1 LFYKGEELLK
11 KVFKWLIVFLI
22 ALQAIVI
29 VAGVVIFRMPLPD
42 HEVDVSGLPLT
53 DFVEVI
59 RDDRGIPHIY
69 GTNVDDILFAQGY
82 VHAQDRFWQ
91 LEFWSHLSTGRLASL
106 IGEPGVGADLLF
118 RTFGFNRV
126 ALEEYEN
133 LPPEFKQD
141 LINYTSGI
149 NAYIESRP
157 QNRLS
162 LEHFFL
168 QFLNAD
174 YKVGKYEPHY
184 PLAWAKMMAYDLN
197 GNFQQE
203 IRNSKTFNTLNPD
216 IAELLTP
223 PYPEE
228 HPYIVEEWEG
238 KGSFA
243 SLGKPSNIKQ
253 IYQSVFIKY
262 VTKDLQTNQS
272 LGSNSWAISGE
283 HTDSGLPLLANDPHL
298 SVQLPAIWYENGL
311 HCYPKNRDCELDVVG
326 FSFAGSPYIVIG
338 HNSYIAWG
346 FTNMGPDVQDLF
358 IEKINPS
365 NPNQYEVDGEWK
377 DMDRVTE
384 IIEVAGSEPIIIEV
398 RSTHHGPIVS
408 DRSYPINLNPEED
421 QFSFADEAR
430 IELPDNFSVSL
441 SWPALIPGSTFVGI
455 RDFNYAKNWDE
466 FREASRLFDVPAQN
480 LLYADIDGNIAYQ
493 SPGKL
498 PIRADGLLGD
508 LPIAGWLSE
517 NDWLGFVP
525 FEELPYTINPSS
537 GYIIT
542 ANQSVHPEQPW
553 PNYYA
558 RGYRAEAIERVIN
571 QYISQKIGVEDMEAM
586 QINNYDYSAA
596 YILPYV
602 FNNVYVDSNILTSM
616 KEWAISENKFEMNID
631 SSGAAAWAVF
641 YKHLAEQTFEE
652 LVVTDKLGNEISLQ
666 PGNSDST
673 SEIFRTL
680 LKDPNHI
687 IWDDINTSQKENLT
701 DILERT
707 LVLADES
714 IVLLFGTEDYD
725 KWSWGEIHT
734 ITYPTN
740 LLGEAG
746 IPILTNIVNIG
757 PVEAGGSSFAINST
771 DWGFGDDFTIGSYPS
786 MRMVVDLSNFDNS
799 LTVLPSGQSGHV
811 MSKYYDD
818 QVDNWISNNMYPL
831 YFSREQVELN
841 QKDYMFLR
849 P

>member
-1 LFYKGEELLK
+1 
-11 KVFKWLIVFLI
+11 
-22 ALQAIVI
+22 
-29 VAGVVIFRMPLPD
+29 MPLPD
-42 HEVDVSGLPLT
+42 HELDVSGLPLT

-59 RDDRGIPHIY
+59 RDKRGIPHIY
-69 GTNVDDILFAQGY
+69 GTNVGDILFAQGY

-141 LINYTSGI
+141 LIHYTNGI

-168 QFLNAD
+168 QFINPD
-174 YKVGKYEPHY
+174 YKVGTYEPHY

-197 GNFQQE
+197 GNFEQE
-203 IRNSKTFNTLNPD
+203 IRNSKTFNTLTPE
-216 IAELLTP
+216 IAELLSP
-223 PYPEE
+223 PYPDE

-243 SLGKPSNIKQ
+243 SVGKSNNIEQ
-253 IYQSVFIKY
+253 LYQALFVRY
-262 VTKDLQTNQS
+262 VTRDLQTNQA

-283 HTDSGLPLLANDPHL
+283 HTESGLPLLANDPHL

-338 HNSYIAWG
+338 HNSHIAWG

-365 NPNQYEVDGEWK
+365 NPNQYEVDGEWQ

-384 IIEVAGSEPIIIEV
+384 IIEVAGSEPIVIEV
-398 RSTHHGPIVS
+398 RSTRHGPIVS

-421 QFSFADEAR
+421 QVSFADETR

-441 SWPALIPGSTFVGI
+441 SWPALIPGNTFIGI
-455 RDFNYAKNWDE
+455 RDFNYAKNWEE
-466 FREASRLFDVPAQN
+466 FRDASRLFDVPAQN
-480 LLYADIDGNIAYQ
+480 LLYADVDGNIAYQ

-498 PIRADGLLGD
+498 PIRAEGLVGD
-508 LPIAGWLSE
+508 LPIPGWLSE
-517 NDWLGFVP
+517 NDWQGFVP

-571 QYISQKIGVEDMEAM
+571 QYISEKISVDDMEAM
-586 QINNYDYSAA
+586 QINNFDYSAA

-602 FNNVYVDSNILTSM
+602 FNNVYVDSKILTAM
-616 KEWAISENKFEMNID
+616 KEWAISETKFEMNKD

-641 YKHLAEQTFEE
+641 YKNIAEQTFEE
-652 LVVTDKLGNEISLQ
+652 LVVTDNLGNEISLQ

-687 IWDDINTSQKENLT
+687 LWDDINTPQKENLT
-701 DILERT
+701 DILERA
-707 LVLADES
+707 LLLADER
-714 IVLLFGTEDYD
+714 IIELFDTDDYD
-725 KWSWGEIHT
+725 KWSWGELHT

-746 IPILTNIVNIG
+746 IPILTNLVNIG
-757 PVEAGGSSFAINST
+757 PVESGGSSFAINST
-771 DWGFGDDFTIGSYPS
+771 DWGFGEDFTIGSYPS

-799 LTVLPSGQSGHV
+799 RTILPSGQSGHV

-818 QVDNWISNNMYPL
+818 QVENWIENNMYIL
-831 YFSREQVELN
+831 NFSREQVELN
-841 QKDYMFLR
+841 QKEYMFLR

>member
-1 LFYKGEELLK
+1 MK

-22 ALQAIVI
+22 GLQAIVI

-602 FNNVYVDSNILTSM
+602 FNNVYVDSNVLTSM

>member
-1 LFYKGEELLK
+1 MK

-740 LLGEAG
+740 LLGETG

>member
-1 LFYKGEELLK
+1 
-11 KVFKWLIVFLI
+11 
-22 ALQAIVI
+22 
-29 VAGVVIFRMPLPD
+29 MPLPD
-42 HEVDVSGLPLT
+42 HELDVSGLPLT

-59 RDDRGIPHIY
+59 RDERGIPHIY
-69 GTNVDDILFAQGY
+69 GTNVGDILFAQGY

-141 LINYTSGI
+141 LIHYTNGI

-168 QFLNAD
+168 QFINPD
-174 YKVGKYEPHY
+174 YKVGTYEPHY

-197 GNFQQE
+197 GNFEQE
-203 IRNSKTFNTLNPD
+203 IRNSKTFNTLTPE
-216 IAELLTP
+216 IAELLRP
-223 PYPEE
+223 PYPDE

-243 SLGKPSNIKQ
+243 SVGKSNNIEQ
-253 IYQSVFIKY
+253 LYQALFVRY
-262 VTKDLQTNQS
+262 VTRDLQTNQA

-283 HTDSGLPLLANDPHL
+283 HTESGLPLLANDPHL

-338 HNSYIAWG
+338 HNSHIAWG

-365 NPNQYEVDGEWK
+365 NPNQYEVDGEWQ

-384 IIEVAGSEPIIIEV
+384 IIEVAGSEPIVIEV
-398 RSTHHGPIVS
+398 RSTRHGPIVS
-408 DRSYPINLNPEED
+408 DRSYPVNLNPEED
-421 QFSFADEAR
+421 QVSFADEAR

-441 SWPALIPGSTFVGI
+441 SWPALIPGNTFIGI
-455 RDFNYAKNWDE
+455 RDFNYAKNWEE
-466 FREASRLFDVPAQN
+466 FRDASRLFDVPAQN
-480 LLYADIDGNIAYQ
+480 LLYADVDGNIAYQ

-498 PIRADGLLGD
+498 PIRAEGLVGD
-508 LPIAGWLSE
+508 LPIPGWLSE
-517 NDWLGFVP
+517 NDWQGFVP

-571 QYISQKIGVEDMEAM
+571 QYISEKISVDDMEAM
-586 QINNYDYSAA
+586 QINNFDYSAA

-602 FNNVYVDSNILTSM
+602 FNNVYVDSNILTAM
-616 KEWAISENKFEMNID
+616 KEWAISETKFEMNKD

-641 YKHLAEQTFEE
+641 YKNFAEQTFEE
-652 LVVTDKLGNEISLQ
+652 LVVTDNLGNEISLQ

-673 SEIFRTL
+673 SEIFRAL

-687 IWDDINTSQKENLT
+687 LWDDINTPQKENLT
-701 DILERT
+701 DILERA
-707 LVLADES
+707 LLLADER
-714 IVLLFGTEDYD
+714 IVELFDTDDYD

-740 LLGEAG
+740 L
-746 IPILTNIVNIG
+746 
-757 PVEAGGSSFAINST
+757 
-771 DWGFGDDFTIGSYPS
+771 
-786 MRMVVDLSNFDNS
+786 
-799 LTVLPSGQSGHV
+799 
-811 MSKYYDD
+811 
-818 QVDNWISNNMYPL
+818 
-831 YFSREQVELN
+831 
-841 QKDYMFLR
+841 
-849 P
+849 

>member
-1 LFYKGEELLK
+1 
-11 KVFKWLIVFLI
+11 
-22 ALQAIVI
+22 
-29 VAGVVIFRMPLPD
+29 MPLPD
-42 HEVDVSGLPLT
+42 HELDVSGLPLT

-59 RDDRGIPHIY
+59 RDKRGIPHIY
-69 GTNVDDILFAQGY
+69 GTNVGDILFAQGY

-141 LINYTSGI
+141 LIHYTNGI

-168 QFLNAD
+168 QFINPD
-174 YKVGKYEPHY
+174 YKVGTYEPHY

-197 GNFQQE
+197 GNFEQE
-203 IRNSKTFNTLNPD
+203 IRNSKTFNTLTPE
-216 IAELLTP
+216 IAELLIP
-223 PYPEE
+223 PYPDE

-243 SLGKPSNIKQ
+243 SVGKSNNIEQ
-253 IYQSVFIKY
+253 LYQALFVRY
-262 VTKDLQTNQS
+262 VTRDLQTNQA

-283 HTDSGLPLLANDPHL
+283 HTESGLPLLANDPHL

-338 HNSYIAWG
+338 HNSHIAWG

-365 NPNQYEVDGEWK
+365 NPNQYEVDGEWQ

-384 IIEVAGSEPIIIEV
+384 IIEVAGSEPIVIEV
-398 RSTHHGPIVS
+398 RSTRHGPIVS

-421 QFSFADEAR
+421 QVSFADETR

-441 SWPALIPGSTFVGI
+441 SWPALIPGNTFIGI
-455 RDFNYAKNWDE
+455 RDFNYAKNWEE
-466 FREASRLFDVPAQN
+466 FRDASRLFDVPAQN
-480 LLYADIDGNIAYQ
+480 LLYADVDGNIAYQ

-498 PIRADGLLGD
+498 PIRAEGLVGD
-508 LPIAGWLSE
+508 LPIPGWLSE
-517 NDWLGFVP
+517 NDWQGFVP

-571 QYISQKIGVEDMEAM
+571 QYISEKISVDDMEAM
-586 QINNYDYSAA
+586 QINNFDYSAA

-602 FNNVYVDSNILTSM
+602 FNNVYVDSKILTAM
-616 KEWAISENKFEMNID
+616 KEWAISETKFEMNKD

-641 YKHLAEQTFEE
+641 YKNFAEQTFEE
-652 LVVTDKLGNEISLQ
+652 LVVTDNLGNEISLQ

-673 SEIFRTL
+673 SEILRTL

-687 IWDDINTSQKENLT
+687 LWDDINTPRKENLT
-701 DILERT
+701 DILERA
-707 LVLADES
+707 LLLADER
-714 IVLLFGTEDYD
+714 IIELFDTDDYD
-725 KWSWGEIHT
+725 KWSWGELHT

-746 IPILTNIVNIG
+746 ISILTNLVNIG
-757 PVEAGGSSFAINST
+757 PVESGGSSFAINST
-771 DWGFGDDFTIGSYPS
+771 DWGFGEDFTIGSYPS

-799 LTVLPSGQSGHV
+799 RTILPSGQSGHV

-818 QVDNWISNNMYPL
+818 QVENWIENNMYIL
-831 YFSREQVELN
+831 NFSREQVELN
-841 QKDYMFLR
+841 QKEYMFLR

>member
-1 LFYKGEELLK
+1 MK
-11 KVFKWLIVFLI
+11 KFFKWLIVILI
-22 ALQAIVI
+22 ALQAIII

-59 RDDRGIPHIY
+59 RDERGIPHIY
-69 GTNVDDILFAQGY
+69 GTNVGDILFAQGY

-141 LINYTSGI
+141 LIHYTDGI

-168 QFLNAD
+168 QFINPE
-174 YKVGKYEPHY
+174 YKVGTYEPYY

-197 GNFQQE
+197 GNFEQE
-203 IRNSKTFNTLNPD
+203 IRNSKTYNTLTPE
-216 IAELLTP
+216 IAELLRP
-223 PYPEE
+223 PYPDE

-238 KGSFA
+238 KGSFT
-243 SLGKPSNIKQ
+243 SVGKSNNIEQ
-253 IYQSVFIKY
+253 LYQALFIKY
-262 VTKDLQTNQS
+262 VTKDLQTNQA

-283 HTDSGLPLLANDPHL
+283 HTESGLPLLANDPHL

-338 HNSYIAWG
+338 HNSHIAWG

-358 IEKINPS
+358 VEKINPS
-365 NPNQYEVDGEWK
+365 NPNQYEVDGEWR
-377 DMDRVTE
+377 DMDRITE
-384 IIEVAGSEPIIIEV
+384 IIEVAGSEPIVIEV

-408 DRSYPINLNPEED
+408 DRSYPVNLNPEED
-421 QFSFADEAR
+421 QVSFADEAR

-441 SWPALIPGSTFVGI
+441 SWPALIPGNTFVGI
-455 RDFNYAKNWDE
+455 RDFNYAKNWEE
-466 FREASRLFDVPAQN
+466 FRDASRLFEVPAQN
-480 LLYADIDGNIAYQ
+480 LLYADVDGNIAYQ

-498 PIRADGLLGD
+498 PIRAEGLVGD
-508 LPIAGWLSE
+508 LPIPGWLSE
-517 NDWLGFVP
+517 NDWQGFVP

-571 QYISQKIGVEDMEAM
+571 QYISEKISVDDMEAM
-586 QINNYDYSAA
+586 QINNFDYSAA

-602 FNNVYVDSNILTSM
+602 FNNVYVDSNILTAM
-616 KEWAISENKFEMNID
+616 KEWAISETKFEMNKD

-641 YKHLAEQTFEE
+641 YKNFAEQTFEE
-652 LVVTDKLGNEISLQ
+652 LVVTDNLGNEISLQ

-673 SEIFRTL
+673 SEIFRAL

-687 IWDDINTSQKENLT
+687 LWDDINTPQKENLT
-701 DILERT
+701 DILERA
-707 LVLADES
+707 LLLADER
-714 IVLLFGTEDYD
+714 IVELFDTDDYD
-725 KWSWGEIHT
+725 KWSWGELHT

-746 IPILTNIVNIG
+746 IPILTNLVNIG
-757 PVEAGGSSFAINST
+757 PVESGGSSFAINST
-771 DWGFGDDFTIGSYPS
+771 DWGFGEDFTIGSYPS

-799 LTVLPSGQSGHV
+799 RTILPSGQSGHV

-818 QVDNWISNNMYPL
+818 QVENWIENKMYIL
-831 YFSREQVELN
+831 NFSREQVELN
-841 QKDYMFLR
+841 QKEYMFLR

>member
-1 LFYKGEELLK
+1 MK
-11 KVFKWLIVFLI
+11 KFFKWLLVII
-22 ALQAIVI
+22 ISLQAIVLI
-29 VAGVVIFRMPLPD
+29 AGIVIFRLPLPN
-42 HEVDVSGLPLT
+42 HEIDVSGLPLN
-53 DFVEVI
+53 DFIEII
-59 RDDRGIPHIY
+59 RDERGIPHIY

-106 IGEPGVGADLLF
+106 IGDPGIGADLLF
-118 RTFGFNRV
+118 RTFGFGRV
-126 ALEEYEN
+126 AQEEYDN
-133 LPPEFKQD
+133 LSPEFKQD
-141 LINYTSGI
+141 LISYTNGI

-168 QFLNAD
+168 QFLNPD
-174 YKVGKYEPHY
+174 YVVDQYEPY
-184 PLAWAKMMAYDLN
+184 LPLAWAKMMAYDLN
-197 GNFQQE
+197 GNFGQE
-203 IRNSKTFNTLNPD
+203 IQNARTYNTLSEEVLN
-216 IAELLTP
+216 LLTP
-223 PYPEE
+223 PYPVD
-228 HPYIVEEWEG
+228 HPYVVEEWEG
-238 KGSFA
+238 RASFA
-243 SLGKPSNIKQ
+243 SFNKPNNIQ
-253 IYQSVFIKY
+253 QFSQSIFIKY

-283 HTDSGLPLLANDPHL
+283 HTETGAPLLANDPHL

-311 HCYPKNRDCELDVVG
+311 HCYPKNTNCQLDVIG
-326 FSFAGSPYIVIG
+326 FSFAGSPYVVIG
-338 HNSYIAWG
+338 HNNDIAWG

-358 IEKINPS
+358 VEKINPS
-365 NPNQYEVDGEWK
+365 NPNQYEVDGEWR
-377 DMDRVTE
+377 DMDRITE
-384 IIEVAGSEPIIIEV
+384 IIEVAGSEPIVIEV

-408 DRSYPINLNPEED
+408 DRSYPVNLNPEED
-421 QFSFADEAR
+421 QVSFADEAR

-441 SWPALIPGSTFVGI
+441 SWPALIPGNTFVGI
-455 RDFNYAKNWDE
+455 RDFNYAKNWEE
-466 FREASRLFDVPAQN
+466 FRDASRLFEVPAQN
-480 LLYADIDGNIAYQ
+480 LLYADVDGNIAYQ

-498 PIRADGLLGD
+498 PIRAEGLVGD
-508 LPIAGWLSE
+508 LPIPGWLSE
-517 NDWLGFVP
+517 NDWQGFVP

-571 QYISQKIGVEDMEAM
+571 QYISEKISVDDMEAM
-586 QINNYDYSAA
+586 QINNFDYSAA

-602 FNNVYVDSNILTSM
+602 FNNVYVDSNILTAM
-616 KEWAISENKFEMNID
+616 KEWAISETKFEMNKD

-641 YKHLAEQTFEE
+641 YKNFAEQTFEE
-652 LVVTDKLGNEISLQ
+652 LVVTDNLGNEISLQ

-673 SEIFRTL
+673 SEIFRAL

-687 IWDDINTSQKENLT
+687 LWDDINTPQKENLT
-701 DILERT
+701 DILERA
-707 LVLADES
+707 LLLADER
-714 IVLLFGTEDYD
+714 IVELFDTDDYD
-725 KWSWGEIHT
+725 KWSWGELHT

-746 IPILTNIVNIG
+746 IPILTNLVNIG
-757 PVEAGGSSFAINST
+757 PVESGGSSFAINST
-771 DWGFGDDFTIGSYPS
+771 DWGFGEDFTIGSYPS

-799 LTVLPSGQSGHV
+799 RTILPSGQSGHV

-818 QVDNWISNNMYPL
+818 QVENWIENKMYIL
-831 YFSREQVELN
+831 NFSREQVELN
-841 QKDYMFLR
+841 QKEYMFLR

>member
-1 LFYKGEELLK
+1 
-11 KVFKWLIVFLI
+11 
-22 ALQAIVI
+22 
-29 VAGVVIFRMPLPD
+29 MPLPD
-42 HEVDVSGLPLT
+42 HELDVSGLPLT

-59 RDDRGIPHIY
+59 RDERGIPHIY
-69 GTNVDDILFAQGY
+69 GTNVGDILFAQGY

-141 LINYTSGI
+141 LIHYTNGI

-168 QFLNAD
+168 QFINPD
-174 YKVGKYEPHY
+174 YKVGTYEPHY

-197 GNFQQE
+197 GNFEQE
-203 IRNSKTFNTLNPD
+203 IRNSKTFNTLTPE
-216 IAELLTP
+216 IAELLRP
-223 PYPEE
+223 PYPDE

-243 SLGKPSNIKQ
+243 SVGKSNNIEQ
-253 IYQSVFIKY
+253 LYQALFVRY
-262 VTKDLQTNQS
+262 VTRDLQTNQA

-283 HTDSGLPLLANDPHL
+283 HTESGLPLLANDPHL

-338 HNSYIAWG
+338 HNSHIAWG

-365 NPNQYEVDGEWK
+365 NPNQYEVDGEWR
-377 DMDRVTE
+377 DMDRITE
-384 IIEVAGSEPIIIEV
+384 IIEVAGSEPIVIEV

-408 DRSYPINLNPEED
+408 DRSYPVNLNPEED
-421 QFSFADEAR
+421 QVSFADEAR

-441 SWPALIPGSTFVGI
+441 SWPALIPGNTFIGI
-455 RDFNYAKNWDE
+455 RDFNYAKNWEE
-466 FREASRLFDVPAQN
+466 FRDASRLFDVPAQN
-480 LLYADIDGNIAYQ
+480 LLYADVDGNIAYQ

-498 PIRADGLLGD
+498 PIRAEGLVGD
-508 LPIAGWLSE
+508 LPIPGWLSE
-517 NDWLGFVP
+517 NDWQGFVP

-571 QYISQKIGVEDMEAM
+571 QYISEKISVDDMEAM
-586 QINNYDYSAA
+586 QINNFDYSAA

-602 FNNVYVDSNILTSM
+602 FNNVYVDSNILTAM
-616 KEWAISENKFEMNID
+616 KEWAISETKFEMNKD

-641 YKHLAEQTFEE
+641 YKNFAEQTFEE
-652 LVVTDKLGNEISLQ
+652 LVVTDNLGNEISLQ

-673 SEIFRTL
+673 SEIFRAL

-687 IWDDINTSQKENLT
+687 LWDDINTPQKENLT
-701 DILERT
+701 DILERA
-707 LVLADES
+707 LLLADEQ
-714 IVLLFGTEDYD
+714 IVELFDTDDYD

-746 IPILTNIVNIG
+746 IPILTNLVNIG
-757 PVEAGGSSFAINST
+757 PVESGGSSFAINST
-771 DWGFGDDFTIGSYPS
+771 DWGFGEDFTIGSYPS

-799 LTVLPSGQSGHV
+799 RTILPSGQSGHV

-818 QVDNWISNNMYPL
+818 QVENWIENNMYIL
-831 YFSREQVELN
+831 NFSREQVELN

>member
-1 LFYKGEELLK
+1 MK

-508 LPIAGWLSE
+508 LPIVGWLSE

-571 QYISQKIGVEDMEAM
+571 QYISQKIGVEDMETM

-602 FNNVYVDSNILTSM
+602 FNNVYVDSNVLTSM

>member
-1 LFYKGEELLK
+1 LK

-22 ALQAIVI
+22 GLQAIVI

-596 YILPYV
+596 YILPYI
-602 FNNVYVDSNILTSM
+602 FNNVYVDSNVLTSM

>member
-1 LFYKGEELLK
+1 MK
-11 KVFKWLIVFLI
+11 KFFKWLIVFLI
-22 ALQAIVI
+22 ALQAIII

-141 LINYTSGI
+141 LINYTNGI

-174 YKVGKYEPHY
+174 YKVGNYEPHY

-203 IRNSKTFNTLNPD
+203 IRNSKTFNTLTPD
-216 IAELLTP
+216 IEELLTP

-243 SLGKPSNIKQ
+243 SLEKQNNLKQ

-358 IEKINPS
+358 VEKINPS

-498 PIRADGLLGD
+498 PIRAEGQLGD
-508 LPIAGWLSE
+508 LPIPGWLSE

-571 QYISQKIGVEDMEAM
+571 QYISQKISVEDMEAM

-616 KEWAISENKFEMNID
+616 KEWAISESKFEMNID

-687 IWDDINTSQKENLT
+687 MWDDINTPQKENLT

-707 LVLADES
+707 LVLADENIIS
-714 IVLLFGTEDYD
+714 LFGTEDYD
-725 KWSWGEIHT
+725 KWSWGELHT

-757 PVEAGGSSFAINST
+757 PVEAGGSSLAINST

>member
-1 LFYKGEELLK
+1 MK

-82 VHAQDRFWQ
+82 IHAQDRFWQ

>member
-1 LFYKGEELLK
+1 
-11 KVFKWLIVFLI
+11 
-22 ALQAIVI
+22 
-29 VAGVVIFRMPLPD
+29 VVIFRMPLPD

-59 RDDRGIPHIY
+59 RDERGIPHIY
-69 GTNVDDILFAQGY
+69 GTNVGDILFAQGY

-141 LINYTSGI
+141 LIHYTDGI

-168 QFLNAD
+168 QFINPE
-174 YKVGKYEPHY
+174 YKVGTYEPYY

-197 GNFQQE
+197 GNFEQE
-203 IRNSKTFNTLNPD
+203 IRNSKTYNTLTPE
-216 IAELLTP
+216 IAELLRP
-223 PYPEE
+223 PYPDE

-238 KGSFA
+238 KGSFT
-243 SLGKPSNIKQ
+243 SVGKSNNIEQ
-253 IYQSVFIKY
+253 LYQALFIKY
-262 VTKDLQTNQS
+262 VTKDLQTNQA

-283 HTDSGLPLLANDPHL
+283 HTESGLPLLANDPHL

-338 HNSYIAWG
+338 HNSHIAWG

-358 IEKINPS
+358 VEKINPS
-365 NPNQYEVDGEWK
+365 NPNQYEVDGEWR
-377 DMDRVTE
+377 DMDRITE
-384 IIEVAGSEPIIIEV
+384 IIEVAGSEPIVIEV

-408 DRSYPINLNPEED
+408 DRSYPVNLNPEED
-421 QFSFADEAR
+421 QVSFADEAR

-441 SWPALIPGSTFVGI
+441 SWPALIPGNTFVGI
-455 RDFNYAKNWDE
+455 RDFNYAKNWEE
-466 FREASRLFDVPAQN
+466 FRDASRLFEVPAQN
-480 LLYADIDGNIAYQ
+480 LLYADVDGNIAYQ

-498 PIRADGLLGD
+498 PIRAEGLVGD
-508 LPIAGWLSE
+508 LPIPGWLSE
-517 NDWLGFVP
+517 NDWQGFVP

-571 QYISQKIGVEDMEAM
+571 QYISEKISVDDMEAM
-586 QINNYDYSAA
+586 QINNFDYSAA

-602 FNNVYVDSNILTSM
+602 FNNVYVDSNILTAM
-616 KEWAISENKFEMNID
+616 KEWAISETKFEMNKD

-641 YKHLAEQTFEE
+641 YKNFAEQTFEE
-652 LVVTDKLGNEISLQ
+652 LVVTDNLGNEISLQ

-673 SEIFRTL
+673 SEIFRAL

-687 IWDDINTSQKENLT
+687 LWDDINTPQKENLT
-701 DILERT
+701 DILERA
-707 LVLADES
+707 LLLADER
-714 IVLLFGTEDYD
+714 IVELFDTDDYD
-725 KWSWGEIHT
+725 KWSWGELHT

-746 IPILTNIVNIG
+746 IPILTNLVNIG
-757 PVEAGGSSFAINST
+757 PVESGGSSFAINST
-771 DWGFGDDFTIGSYPS
+771 DWGFGEDFTIGSYPS

-799 LTVLPSGQSGHV
+799 RTILPSGQSGHV

-818 QVDNWISNNMYPL
+818 QVENWIENNMYIL
-831 YFSREQVELN
+831 NFSREQVELN
-841 QKDYMFLR
+841 QKEYMFLR

>member
-1 LFYKGEELLK
+1 LK
-11 KVFKWLIVFLI
+11 KFFKWLIVILI
-22 ALQAIVI
+22 ALQAIII

-42 HEVDVSGLPLT
+42 HELDVSGLPLT

-59 RDDRGIPHIY
+59 RDERGIPHIY
-69 GTNVDDILFAQGY
+69 GTNVGDILFAQGY

-141 LINYTSGI
+141 LIHYTNGI

-168 QFLNAD
+168 QFINPD
-174 YKVGKYEPHY
+174 YKVGTYEPYY

-197 GNFQQE
+197 GNFEQE
-203 IRNSKTFNTLNPD
+203 IRNSKTFNTLTPE
-216 IAELLTP
+216 IAELLRP
-223 PYPEE
+223 PYPDE

-243 SLGKPSNIKQ
+243 SVGKSNNIEQ
-253 IYQSVFIKY
+253 LYQALFVRY
-262 VTKDLQTNQS
+262 VTRDLQTNQA

-283 HTDSGLPLLANDPHL
+283 HTESGLPLLANDPHL

-338 HNSYIAWG
+338 HNSHIAWG

-365 NPNQYEVDGEWK
+365 NPNQYEVDGEWQ

-384 IIEVAGSEPIIIEV
+384 IIEVAGSEPIVIEV
-398 RSTHHGPIVS
+398 RSTRHGPIVS
-408 DRSYPINLNPEED
+408 DRSYPVNLNPEED
-421 QFSFADEAR
+421 QVSFADEAR

-441 SWPALIPGSTFVGI
+441 SWPALIPGNTFIGI
-455 RDFNYAKNWDE
+455 RDFNYAKNWEE
-466 FREASRLFDVPAQN
+466 FRDASRLFDVPAQN
-480 LLYADIDGNIAYQ
+480 LLYADVDGNIAYQ

-498 PIRADGLLGD
+498 PIRAEGLVGD
-508 LPIAGWLSE
+508 LPIPGWLSE
-517 NDWLGFVP
+517 NDWQGFVP

-571 QYISQKIGVEDMEAM
+571 QYISEKISVDDMEAM
-586 QINNYDYSAA
+586 QINNFDYSAA

-602 FNNVYVDSNILTSM
+602 FNNVYVDSNILTAM
-616 KEWAISENKFEMNID
+616 KEWAISETKFEMNKD

-641 YKHLAEQTFEE
+641 YKNFAEQTFEE
-652 LVVTDKLGNEISLQ
+652 LVVTDNLGNEISLQ

-673 SEIFRTL
+673 SEIFRAL

-687 IWDDINTSQKENLT
+687 LWDDINTPQKENLT
-701 DILERT
+701 DILERA
-707 LVLADES
+707 LLLADEQ
-714 IVLLFGTEDYD
+714 IVELFDTDDYD
-725 KWSWGEIHT
+725 KWSWGELHT

-746 IPILTNIVNIG
+746 IPILTNLVNIG
-757 PVEAGGSSFAINST
+757 PVESGGSSFAINST
-771 DWGFGDDFTIGSYPS
+771 DWGFGEDFTIGSYPS

-799 LTVLPSGQSGHV
+799 RTILPSGQSGHV

-818 QVDNWISNNMYPL
+818 QVENWIENNMYIL
-831 YFSREQVELN
+831 NFSREQVELN

>member
-1 LFYKGEELLK
+1 
-11 KVFKWLIVFLI
+11 
-22 ALQAIVI
+22 
-29 VAGVVIFRMPLPD
+29 M
-42 HEVDVSGLPLT
+42 
-53 DFVEVI
+53 
-59 RDDRGIPHIY
+59 
-69 GTNVDDILFAQGY
+69 
-82 VHAQDRFWQ
+82 HAQDRFWQ

-141 LINYTSGI
+141 LIHYTNGI

-168 QFLNAD
+168 QFINPD
-174 YKVGKYEPHY
+174 YKVGTYEPHY

-197 GNFQQE
+197 GNFEQE
-203 IRNSKTFNTLNPD
+203 IRNSKTFNTLTPE
-216 IAELLTP
+216 IAELLRP
-223 PYPEE
+223 PYPDE

-238 KGSFA
+238 QGSFA
-243 SLGKPSNIKQ
+243 SVGKSNNIEQ
-253 IYQSVFIKY
+253 LYQALFVRY
-262 VTKDLQTNQS
+262 VTRDLQTNQA

-283 HTDSGLPLLANDPHL
+283 HTESGLPLLANDPHL

-338 HNSYIAWG
+338 HNSHIAWG

-365 NPNQYEVDGEWK
+365 NPNQYEVDGEWQ

-384 IIEVAGSEPIIIEV
+384 IIEVAGSEPIVIEV

-408 DRSYPINLNPEED
+408 DRSYPVNLSPEED
-421 QFSFADEAR
+421 QVSFADEAR

-441 SWPALIPGSTFVGI
+441 SWPALFPGNTFVGI
-455 RDFNYAKNWDE
+455 REFNYAKNWEE
-466 FREASRLFDVPAQN
+466 FRDASRLFDVPAQN
-480 LLYADIDGNIAYQ
+480 LLYADVDGNIAYQ

-498 PIRADGLLGD
+498 PIRAEGLVGD
-508 LPIAGWLSE
+508 LPIPGWLSE
-517 NDWLGFVP
+517 NDWQGFVP

-571 QYISQKIGVEDMEAM
+571 QYISEKISVDDMEAM
-586 QINNYDYSAA
+586 QINNFDYSAA

-602 FNNVYVDSNILTSM
+602 FNNVYVDSKILTAM
-616 KEWAISENKFEMNID
+616 KEWAISETKFEMNKD

-641 YKHLAEQTFEE
+641 YKNFAEQTFEE
-652 LVVTDKLGNEISLQ
+652 LVVTDNLGNEISLQ

-687 IWDDINTSQKENLT
+687 LWDDINTPQKENLT
-701 DILERT
+701 DILERA
-707 LVLADES
+707 LLLADER
-714 IVLLFGTEDYD
+714 IIELFDTDDYD
-725 KWSWGEIHT
+725 KWSWGELHT

-746 IPILTNIVNIG
+746 IPILTNLVNIG
-757 PVEAGGSSFAINST
+757 PVESGGSSFAINST
-771 DWGFGDDFTIGSYPS
+771 DWGFGEDFTIGSYPS

-799 LTVLPSGQSGHV
+799 RTILPSGQSGHV

-818 QVDNWISNNMYPL
+818 QVENWIENNMYIL
-831 YFSREQVELN
+831 NFSREQVELN
-841 QKDYMFLR
+841 QKEYMFLR